1 MNDLQEEPE
10 RSPKIKWLQREVTQQ
25 KKRGT
30 TKKKERKKERKKAL
44 GNKHLANN
52 KHHNKHYK
60 DMVKDASCIGMD
72 ISLLLLY

>member
-1 MNDLQEEPE
+1 MIMNDLQEEPE

-25 KKRGT
+25 KKRAQ
-30 TKKKERKKERKKAL
+30 RWKKERKKAL

-60 DMVKDASCIGMD
+60 DKVKDASCIGMD